1 MKINFIIFLILF
13 IIPFSCHSSEK
24 TRGRVKDYIKQA
36 DTYSQQGAA
45 AYGKFL
51 FQFSA
56 GKICDIYD
64 LDQKRHI
71 GQMTYDGSDFQHCD
85 VVSFGAYKVDIKD
98 EFPVIYVSGA
108 LVGEYGQNGLIW
120 VYRIIHHNDLWELKQ
135 VQLIKTPVIDDV
147 GICPDALLSN
157 ADGCMWIMGWNS
169 YIVEPTK
176 DGSGAYLNFIK
187 FKTPRLDDG
196 LIDSTG
202 VRTVT
207 LDLNDALTSFTVNN
221 AHMIQQGACLRNQKV
236 YVPYGET
243 NEGYQGVDIVSLEE
257 GRVVK
262 NIDLMKTSVR
272 EPEAV
277 FFYKGE
283 LYVADQA
290 TTIKKIINYKEDE

>member
-1 MKINFIIFLILF
+1 MKIKIFLFLVVI
-13 IIPFSCHSSEK
+13 IIPFSCLSREK
-24 TRGRVKDYIKQA
+24 KKGKVKDYITQA
-36 DTYSQQGAA
+36 ETYSQQGAA
-45 AYGKFL
+45 AYGEYL

-56 GKICDIYD
+56 GGKCDIYD
-64 LDQKRHI
+64 LDQKCYI

-85 VVSFGAYKVDIKD
+85 VASFGAYKVDIKD

-196 LIDSTG
+196 LVDSTG

-243 NEGYQGVDIVSLEE
+243 SEGYQGVDIVSLEE

-262 NIDLMKTSVR
+262 NIDLMDTNVK

-277 FFYKGE
+277 FFYRGE
-283 LYVADQA
+283 MYVADQA